1 MSQSLYAVGVEQAFS
16 ASPELSRAPNLLAQ
30 PFGQFHLK
38 LCPPRLLRL
47 FLCLRQDAE
56 GLFRAQLCETGE
68 ILHSEMFI
76 RGVDAYFSA

>member
-1 MSQSLYAVGVEQAFS
+1 
-16 ASPELSRAPNLLAQ
+16 
-30 PFGQFHLK
+30 
-38 LCPPRLLRL
+38 LLRL